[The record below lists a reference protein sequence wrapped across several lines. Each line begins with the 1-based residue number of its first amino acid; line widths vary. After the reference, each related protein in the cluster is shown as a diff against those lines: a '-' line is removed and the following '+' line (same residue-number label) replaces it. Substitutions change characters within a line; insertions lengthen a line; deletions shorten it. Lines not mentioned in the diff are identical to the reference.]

1 MGIDE
6 EKEKEKEKDKEMKI
20 EILIKEEHIRRIFN
34 AYSNIKNFLIEYIYG
49 ENTLSTQNGI
59 DVYLVSTKS
68 IPNFIKI
75 LKKQFNK
82 EIRNESELMDI
93 EKKLREKFKDY
104 IIEKNIVIYNN
115 YQNCLDIINQKKN
128 NEFILTGEKFFTNF
142 EIESKKYKGREV
154 KIIEINKKEKKM
166 IIKFPTS
173 EKILEAKE
181 KQKGYFQL
189 NAISTY
195 VENNII
201 SQTISYSLNK
211 KESNELKLNKNQNKF
226 QETMIQSIVYCLL
239 NIKSLY
245 ENLVNNNINI
255 TNEKKIS
262 YIFYLMANQIKNKN
276 YNFDFS
282 DLIKIIKSYNMSNSK
297 NIVEIIFQNLH
308 LELRNNEEKIYTK
321 LIQKDEPDPIIEILN
336 ANNEFEKKGKSII
349 GEIFSFQDIITYQCL
364 DCRKIT
370 DCKSTIKYNFLF
382 PLKDIINFKQNP
394 SQLNIYDCFDYLTQS
409 KNDDIICIHCHKQ
422 AKDNYRINS
431 TKEILTIVLDR
442 GDNFKN
448 EIDFKLDLKIDLTK
462 YFFNQDNK
470 YIFELIGFC
479 CFYKEK
485 KLCFPFYKNDENNKW
500 YYYDG
505 LNIKIYTYDININAP
520 FLLFY
525 KIIQ

>member
-1 MGIDE
+1 MGCDE
-6 EKEKEKEKDKEMKI
+6 EKENEKDKDKERKK
-20 EILIKEEHIRRIFN
+20 EIIIKEEHIRRIFN

-49 ENTLSTQNGI
+49 KNTISTQNEI

-75 LKKQFNK
+75 LKEQFNK
-82 EIRNESELMDI
+82 EIRDESELMDI
-93 EKKLREKFKDY
+93 EKNLREKFKDY
-104 IIEKNIVIYNN
+104 IIEKNIVIYNS
-115 YQNCLDIINQKKN
+115 YQTCLVVLNQEEN

-142 EIESKKYKGREV
+142 EIESGIYKGREL

-166 IIKFPTS
+166 KIKFPTS
-173 EKILEAKE
+173 EKIIEAKE
-181 KQKGYFQL
+181 KQKGYFQF
-189 NAISTY
+189 NVISTY

-201 SQTISYSLNK
+201 S
-211 KESNELKLNKNQNKF
+211 SNELNLNKNQNKF
-226 QETMIQSIVYCLL
+226 QDTMIQSIVYCLL

-245 ENLVNNNINI
+245 ENLVNNNINM

-262 YIFYLMANQIKNKN
+262 YIFYLMANQIKKQN

-308 LELRNNEEKIYTK
+308 LELRNNEEKIYTNK
-321 LIQKDEPDPIIEILN
+321 IQKDEPDPIIEILN

-394 SQLNIYDCFDYLTQS
+394 SQLNIYDCFDYLTKS

-422 AKDNYRINS
+422 ANDNYKINS

-470 YIFELIGFC
+470 YIFKLIGFC

-505 LNIKIYTYDININAP
+505 LNIKIYTNDINIDAP